1 MAEALLT
8 SKLPFNGEA
17 CKSDDKSDDDDGSA
31 NELFESLM
39 EIANDPALQDEA
51 RPSVEL
57 GENLTAMGAVTELNH
72 ESSFDTTEA
81 KEVKAVGAN
90 NREQSVD
97 SEITA
102 QSIATD
108 SVVQIESGTEIERS
122 GGKSDPGVEKRL
134 SKAVV
139 DLEGLEQQ
147 LSTMIASFQ
156 PGPTKKEIVGGKVE
170 NEGSEAE
177 ATKSDEKCDDELN
190 QGVEADNKVTSSVEE
205 LSTKNDKEQ
214 EVIST
219 TDSTRP
225 IDAQSSLLSQNSQHD
240 ILVNEKELTPD
251 SFTEQ
256 KVSAPGS
263 QQDIDGSGT
272 ETKQMLDEPHLEE
285 NLVRVLPNDG
295 NEETAENQPVNN
307 TACEQEITM
316 SDTVQVLESESE
328 SCTGSH
334 IEEIQT
340 DEQSAESTAQKDK
353 DIAYENSSSEDPRSQ
368 KIAQTD
374 VQSSDCLPQMDKEV
388 ACEKTAPANVTTQEE
403 QVHTDLLPSSAHDIN
418 CPDTQAPTKMPEK
431 ANSLDGLDQEGA
443 DAPVFPSGNS
453 VPEIEILRADESS
466 TAERKSLDS
475 LDTDESSRASS
486 QPGSPAQSDEGID
499 SDSRSDYGDDDDGL
513 LDPDALHKFRPKS
526 WYLEVASR
534 DSIHSDSSIE
544 GEPRD
549 AKSSDGTDGKYISA
563 GSLGTV

>member
-57 GENLTAMGAVTELNH
+57 GENVTAMGAVTELNH

-108 SVVQIESGTEIERS
+108 GVVQIESGTEIERS

-190 QGVEADNKVTSSVEE
+190 QGVDADNQVTSSVEE
-205 LSTKNDKEQ
+205 LSTKNDEEQ

-225 IDAQSSLLSQNSQHD
+225 IDAQSSLLCQNSQHD

-256 KVSAPGS
+256 KISVPGS

-295 NEETAENQPVNN
+295 NEETAENQPVNK
-307 TACEQEITM
+307 AAGEQEITM
-316 SDTVQVLESESE
+316 SDIIQVLESESE

-334 IEEIQT
+334 REEIQT
-340 DEQSAESTAQKDK
+340 VEQSAESTAQKDK
-353 DIAYENSSSEDPRSQ
+353 DIAYENSSSEDARSQ

-403 QVHTDLLPSSAHDIN
+403 QVHTDLLPSSVHDIN

-443 DAPVFPSGNS
+443 DASVFPSGNS

>member
-51 RPSVEL
+51 RASVEL
-57 GENLTAMGAVTELNH
+57 GENVTAMGAVTELNH

-90 NREQSVD
+90 NREQSVG
-97 SEITA
+97 
-102 QSIATD
+102 IATD
-108 SVVQIESGTEIERS
+108 GVVQIESGTEIERS

-190 QGVEADNKVTSSVEE
+190 QGVEADNQVTSSVEE
-205 LSTKNDKEQ
+205 LSTKNDEEQ

-256 KVSAPGS
+256 KISVPGS

-295 NEETAENQPVNN
+295 NEETAENQPVNK
-307 TACEQEITM
+307 AAGEQEITM

-334 IEEIQT
+334 REEIQT
-340 DEQSAESTAQKDK
+340 VEQSAESTAQKDK
-353 DIAYENSSSEDPRSQ
+353 DIAYENSSSEDARSQ

-374 VQSSDCLPQMDKEV
+374 VQSSDCQPQMDKEV
-388 ACEKTAPANVTTQEE
+388 AWGKTAPANVTTQEE
-403 QVHTDLLPSSAHDIN
+403 QVHTDLLPS
-418 CPDTQAPTKMPEK
+418 KMPEK
-431 ANSLDGLDQEGA
+431 ANSLDDLDQEGA

-499 SDSRSDYGDDDDGL
+499 SDSRSDYGDDDDRL

-549 AKSSDGTDGKYISA
+549 AKSSDGTDGKYIST

>member
-51 RPSVEL
+51 RASVEL
-57 GENLTAMGAVTELNH
+57 GENVTAMGAVTELNH
-72 ESSFDTTEA
+72 ESSFDATEA

-90 NREQSVD
+90 NREQSVG
-97 SEITA
+97 
-102 QSIATD
+102 IATD
-108 SVVQIESGTEIERS
+108 GVVQIESGTEIERS

-177 ATKSDEKCDDELN
+177 ATKSNEKCDDELN
-190 QGVEADNKVTSSVEE
+190 QGVDADNQVTSSVEE
-205 LSTKNDKEQ
+205 LSTKNDEEQ

-256 KVSAPGS
+256 KISVPGS

-272 ETKQMLDEPHLEE
+272 ENKQMLDKPHLEE

-334 IEEIQT
+334 REEIQT
-340 DEQSAESTAQKDK
+340 VEQSAESTAQKDK
-353 DIAYENSSSEDPRSQ
+353 DIAYENSSSEDARSQ

-388 ACEKTAPANVTTQEE
+388 AWGKTAPANVTTQEE
-403 QVHTDLLPSSAHDIN
+403 QVHPDLLPSSAHDIN

-431 ANSLDGLDQEGA
+431 ANSLDDLDQEGA

-549 AKSSDGTDGKYISA
+549 AKSSDGTDGKYIST